1 MKIKGRPLLVG
12 LLVMVAILFSG
23 GRQALAKVQQPNL
36 GPYVYQNNDALTTTQ
51 YDHIMAVN
59 RKLKQKEYPQ
69 TISLYITDRVPED
82 LSDSYVNSSGAPF
95 GETFG
100 TEILSDWQ
108 RQQAKLGNNIN
119 DNKAAQLQSEQSI
132 IIVGV
137 KDHRIGFAPSRG
149 TESYFTD
156 FKYSQLMWG
165 LNRQSRS
172 TNEATQIA
180 AAMQLFNRV
189 AAKISSDKA
198 VAGQSMT
205 WADFRA
211 DLYGWLILGAFIIIL
226 AIIGR
231 YAWCH
236 RRRNDEPSDM
246 DEMYA
251 DGYAAREKDR
261 HRNQSE

>member
-23 GRQALAKVQQPNL
+23 GRPALAKVRQPNL
-36 GPYVYQNNDALTTTQ
+36 GPYVYENDDALTTTQ

-59 RKLKQKEYPQ
+59 RKLKQKKYPQ
-69 TISLYITDRVPED
+69 TISLYITDTVPEG
-82 LSDSYVNSSGAPF
+82 LSDSYMTNSGAPF
-95 GETFG
+95 GETYG
-100 TEILSDWQ
+100 TEVLSAWQ
-108 RQQAKLGNNIN
+108 NTQTKSDQN
-119 DNKAAQLQSEQSI
+119 DNNNQAAQLQSEQSI

-172 TNEATQIA
+172 TDRNVQVA
-180 AAMQLFNRV
+180 AAVQLFNRV
-189 AAKISSDKA
+189 AGKINADKA
-198 VAGQSMT
+198 VGSNSLT
-205 WADFRA
+205 WADFRS

-231 YAWCH
+231 YVW
-236 RRRNDEPSDM
+236 RYRVRKDSSTDDL

-251 DGYAAREKDR
+251 DGVEDEKKSNKNHD
-261 HRNQSE
+261 